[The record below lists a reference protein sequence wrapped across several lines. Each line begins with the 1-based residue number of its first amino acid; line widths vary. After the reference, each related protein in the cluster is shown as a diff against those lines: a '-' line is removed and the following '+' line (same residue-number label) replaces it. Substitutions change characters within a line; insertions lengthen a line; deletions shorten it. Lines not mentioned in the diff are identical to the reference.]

1 MASLDIAVEADLQTA
16 LDLPPCEEITLP
28 KPAPL
33 KVRLP
38 SGGNIQAFSDLSK
51 GIPTDCS
58 MTFNLMLQVAPLLAN
73 LDCLLKILKLI
84 KPLIDVVKSLG
95 PPPDPIKLPKAIVDF
110 VKAAEELIPCLLIPT
125 PASILPF
132 LKDLLCLILKT
143 LKCLL
148 EQLKTLSG
156 LMHGLSLQLT
166 MAHSEG
172 NTDLIKALECAQN
185 NAATQAQHFS
195 ASIEPIGVVLDLMGS
210 LFGIVGIEPIKL
222 PEIGSASDAAAL
234 DNIVQTLQGVTATI
248 QVVVDALPGP
258 ECA

>member
-1 MASLDIAVEADLQTA
+1 MATFDIPVEVDLQSL

-51 GIPTDCS
+51 GIPNDCS

-73 LDCLLKILKLI
+73 MDCLLKILKLI

-95 PPPDPIKLPKAIVDF
+95 PPPDPIKLPKAITDF
-110 VKAAEELIPCLLIPT
+110 VKAANDLIPCLLIPT

-148 EQLKTLSG
+148 SQLKTLSG
-156 LMHGLSLQLT
+156 LMKGLSLQLT
-166 MAHSEG
+166 AAKADG
-172 NTDLIKALECAQN
+172 NAELVKALECAQN
-185 NAATQAQHFS
+185 NAAIQAQHLS
-195 ASIEPIGVVLDLMGS
+195 ASVEPVGVILDLMGA
-210 LFGIVGIEPIKL
+210 LFGIAGVQPIQL
-222 PEIGSASDAAAL
+222 PQIGSASDAAAL
-234 DNIVQTLQGVTATI
+234 DNIVQTLQGVVATI
-248 QVVVDALPGP
+248 QIAVDALPGP

>member
-1 MASLDIAVEADLQTA
+1 MATFDIAVEADLQSA
-16 LDLPPCEEITLP
+16 LDLPPCADITLP

-33 KVRLP
+33 KIHLP
-38 SGGNIQAFSDLSK
+38 SGGSIQAISDLSK

-58 MTFNLMLQVAPLLAN
+58 MTFNLMLQVMPLLAN
-73 LDCLLKILKLI
+73 LDCILKILKLI

-95 PPPDPIKLPKAIVDF
+95 PPPDPIKLPKAITDF
-110 VKAAEELIPCLLIPT
+110 VKAANDLIPCLLIPT
-125 PASILPF
+125 PLAIGPF

-166 MAHSEG
+166 AAHSDG
-172 NTDLIKALECAQN
+172 NGELVKALKCAQN
-185 NAATQAQHFS
+185 NAATQAQHLT
-195 ASIEPIGVVLDLMGS
+195 ASIEPIGVILDLMGS
-210 LFGIVGIEPIKL
+210 LFGIVGIEPIQL
-222 PEIGSASDAAAL
+222 PAIGSASDAAAL
-234 DNIVQTLQGVTATI
+234 DNTIQTLQGVTAII